1 MLASKEK
8 HPVTT
13 EGPQEL
19 TEKAA
24 RNQRKGFKE
33 GTNAREEGE
42 YEVVGEEFDRRAL
55 PCFAPFRS
63 AAVPVPQCFHPG
75 WYRLVRVR
83 ILAVALK
90 SWAPSTLLV
99 ADALTMSNT
108 SPGTGAWT
116 VRMRGGNRT
125 HTLHSNSGMEA
136 IAQNENMTKTVRN
149 RSKAT
154 VANDR
159 ESRVKAVGMRRT
171 KSNTVVN
178 RTFGGEPHN
187 LREVRRKS
195 EDAG

>member
-1 MLASKEK
+1 
-8 HPVTT
+8 
-13 EGPQEL
+13 
-19 TEKAA
+19 
-24 RNQRKGFKE
+24 
-33 GTNAREEGE
+33 
-42 YEVVGEEFDRRAL
+42 
-55 PCFAPFRS
+55 
-63 AAVPVPQCFHPG
+63 
-75 WYRLVRVR
+75 
-83 ILAVALK
+83 
-90 SWAPSTLLV
+90 
-99 ADALTMSNT
+99 
-108 SPGTGAWT
+108 
-116 VRMRGGNRT
+116 
-125 HTLHSNSGMEA
+125 MEA